1 MQLTVET
8 ASNSVGM
15 MNSHRFIPLYLFFFA
30 LIIRL
35 VFLTATYRDK
45 DDVKYMEDVEI
56 AINVV
61 EGEGYVYN
69 FSLLNA
75 NVPLRPTA
83 LKPPVYPVLVSLVFL
98 AFGMKNFFALFL
110 IHAFL
115 AAFTCALLYLAV
127 AKFSHYGGAIA
138 GLVFALYP
146 PFIYHSVTVPESTTA
161 TLFLI
166 SLFCYVLIKVYDRF
180 DQKRWIVVS
189 IIGGLLAMTEPVT
202 VPFIFLALL
211 YVAYLTLGSWQ
222 KVSLEMVAAMLVF
235 AATIAPWTVRNY
247 LTFKQFVFIK
257 SNFGSTLVM
266 SGIRLPQETKLS
278 LAKEVQGM
286 DEVNEDKAIKNAVLL
301 WILENPVMYLRR
313 LPDNFRSFWWET
325 GRYTNDHSTTYFF
338 GRKLPYILLLIFSIP
353 AMFWNLVQLGTKAKS
368 RSHINIYHGVMF
380 ILIFTYTV
388 IYTLVGAV
396 NLRYHFPVEF
406 GMFIFC
412 ADTIL
417 YLASKVQLPFNN
429 SLRYLKTSL

>member
-1 MQLTVET
+1 
-8 ASNSVGM
+8 

-30 LIIRL
+30 LIIRV
-35 VFLTATYRDK
+35 VFLTATYHDK

-61 EGEGYVYN
+61 EGKGYVYN

-83 LKPPVYPVLVSLVFL
+83 LKPPVYPVLVSLVFF

-110 IHAFL
+110 IHALL
-115 AAFTCALLYLAV
+115 AAITCVLLYLAV
-127 AKFSHYGGAIA
+127 AKVSHYRAAIA

-166 SLFCYVLIKVYDRF
+166 SLFCYALVKIHDRF
-180 DQKRWIVVS
+180 DQKKWIVVS

-202 VPFIFLALL
+202 VPFMFLALL
-211 YVAYLTLGSWQ
+211 YVAYLTLGSLK
-222 KVSLEMVAAMLVF
+222 KVSLEMVTAVVVF

-257 SNFGSTLVM
+257 SNFGSTLAM

-286 DEVNEDKAIKNAVLL
+286 DEVNEDKAIKKAVLS

-325 GRYTNDHSTTYFF
+325 GRYTDDRSTTYFF
-338 GRKLPYILLLIFSIP
+338 GRKVPYILLLIFSIP
-353 AMFWNLVQLGTKAKS
+353 AMFWNLVQLGTDAKA
-368 RSHINIYHGVMF
+368 RSHMHIYHGVMF
-380 ILIFTYTV
+380 ILIFTYTA

-412 ADTIL
+412 ADAIL
-417 YLASKVQLPFNN
+417 YIANKVQLPFNN
-429 SLRYLKTSL
+429 CLRCLKTSL

>member
-1 MQLTVET
+1 
-8 ASNSVGM
+8 
-15 MNSHRFIPLYLFFFA
+15 
-30 LIIRL
+30 
-35 VFLTATYRDK
+35 
-45 DDVKYMEDVEI
+45 MEDVEI

-83 LKPPVYPVLVSLVFL
+83 LKPPVYPVLVSLVFF

-110 IHAFL
+110 VHALL
-115 AAFTCALLYLAV
+115 AAFTCALLYLSV
-127 AKFSHYGGAIA
+127 ATFSHYRAAIA

-166 SLFCYVLIKVYDRF
+166 SLFCYALVKIHDRF

-211 YVAYLTLGSWQ
+211 YVAYLTLGSLK
-222 KVSLEMVAAMLVF
+222 KVSLEMVTAVLVF

-266 SGIRLPQETKLS
+266 SGIRLPQETRLS

-286 DEVNEDKAIKNAVLL
+286 DEVNEDKAIKNAILA
-301 WILENPVMYLRR
+301 WIFKNPVMYLRR
-313 LPDNFRSFWWET
+313 LPDNFRNFWWET
-325 GRYTNDHSTTYFF
+325 GRYKNDRSTTFFF
-338 GRKLPYILLLIFSIP
+338 GRKVPYFLLLIFSIP
-353 AMFWNLVQLGTKAKS
+353 ALFWNLVQLGTNAKS
-368 RSHINIYHGVMF
+368 QSHIKVYHGVMF
-380 ILIFTYTV
+380 ILIFTYTA

-412 ADTIL
+412 AGTIL
-417 YLASKVQLPFNN
+417 YIANKVPLPFNN
-429 SLRYLKTSL
+429 SLRCLKTGL

>member
-1 MQLTVET
+1 
-8 ASNSVGM
+8 
-15 MNSHRFIPLYLFFFA
+15 
-30 LIIRL
+30 
-35 VFLTATYRDK
+35 
-45 DDVKYMEDVEI
+45 MEDVEI

-69 FSLLNA
+69 FSLLHA

-110 IHAFL
+110 IHALL
-115 AAFTCALLYLAV
+115 AAFTCAFLYLAV
-127 AKFSHYGGAIA
+127 AKFSHYRAVIA

-166 SLFCYVLIKVYDRF
+166 SLFCYGLIKTHDRF
-180 DQKRWIVVS
+180 SQKRWIVVS
-189 IIGGLLAMTEPVT
+189 IIAGLLAMTEPVT

-211 YVAYLTLGSWQ
+211 YVAYLTLDSLKQ
-222 KVSLEMVAAMLVF
+222 VSLEIVTAVLVF
-235 AATIAPWTVRNY
+235 GATISPWTIRNY

-278 LAKEVQGM
+278 LAREVQGM
-286 DEVNEDKAIKNAVLL
+286 DEVNEDRAIKKAVLS
-301 WILENPVMYLRR
+301 WVHENPTMYLRR
-313 LPDNFRSFWWET
+313 LPDNFRNFWWET
-325 GRYTNDHSTTYFF
+325 GRYTNDRSMTYFF
-338 GRKLPYILLLIFSIP
+338 GRKVPYSLLLIFSIL
-353 AMFWNLVQLGTKAKS
+353 AMFWNLGGLGKS
-368 RSHINIYHGVMF
+368 ANGRNHLEIYHGVMV
-380 ILIFTYTV
+380 ILIITYTA

-417 YLASKVQLPFNN
+417 YVANKVRAPFKNA
-429 SLRYLKTSL
+429 YVV